1 MDQLTVLKRKRG
13 IFKAQITKFDS
24 FISSFTHD
32 KIVEL
37 QVRVDKCKEWWNDFD
52 QIQSEIDLLDT
63 SEEQLQER
71 LDFQDAYFKLIASA
85 EIILKNEVNLNETIA
100 NSGHNTSLDRNS
112 LKNVRLPPLEVPT
125 FNGCYQHWLE
135 FRDSFTSMVIENS
148 DLNDVDKLHYLKRA
162 LIGDA
167 QDELEQ
173 LKTTS
178 KNFTIAWQLLSETY
192 EKKKLIARGHIEAIY
207 EYPKITQVNSLEL
220 KKLSGCIKRNLK
232 SLGMLGYPVEHWDVL
247 LLCTIE
253 KKLDYYTNKEWQEKG
268 PVNEFS
274 TIQEFLAFIDHKV
287 QHLQNSEKD
296 KQDIEQISKET
307 KKRVQKMTLSKSFI
321 ATSKQCALCN
331 LPHYFYSCKK
341 FHNLSVS
348 ARRQE
353 VTKSKACWNCLKDGH
368 LVQHCTWGGCKLCG
382 KRHNTLLH
390 MDGKFINNSHLQ
402 TNATQLNGSKVESQ
416 ICGISTQK
424 ETHTQGNGISNQGK
438 EVHIQGQ
445 GAFHNN
451 SMEGTSQLNFLGQ
464 TGFLESHSGD
474 IGQTCFLESHSGD
487 IGQDS
492 INFLNHSKQGISY
505 RLKTDILLST
515 ALVYMQ
521 DKYGILHECRVLL
534 DSGSQSNFISRSF
547 FEKLQLR
554 ADKVHI
560 PVKGLGQGITNIS
573 QALNGTLLSKFSN
586 YQTNAFLLVIDKISD
601 NLPTSDL
608 NLDFINI
615 PKNIVLADETFGV
628 SKQIDVLL
636 GASVFWQLLCVGQI
650 KLGKDQPILQKTKL
664 GWVISGPVSQSIKV
678 SNNSV
683 EYIQLG
689 HMSKVEDKTDFN
701 SETPNYYLPHHG
713 VLKET
718 SLTTKLRVVFDGSAR
733 TDSGLS
739 LNDVLMVGPKLQDD
753 LMCILLRFRKHN
765 VVIASD
771 IEKMYR
777 QVFVCKTQQKLQQIL
792 WRFSDEQPIE
802 TYKLKTLTYG
812 TAPAAFL
819 AIRSLQQLAH
829 ENQLNL
835 TLASQVILKDFYVDD
850 LLTGGS
856 SIEEVKSLKDELN
869 NILCTAGFSLR
880 KWVSNKPEI
889 FDEDIQIKG
898 DIEHYLADDVTTKTL
913 GLYWNS
919 KIDSLQY
926 KINFSNY
933 TKVSKRTVLS
943 LVSQIFDPL
952 GLVGPVIIKAKLIMQ
967 SLWQL
972 KLNWDESLPLDLH
985 TAWNQFR
992 ESIADLEKTHISRQV
1007 LCSNPINRQ
1016 LHCFSDASES
1026 AYGAALYIRSLDQG
1040 GSCLVHLL
1048 CAKSRV
1054 APLKTIS
1061 LPRLEL
1067 CGALLAAKLA
1077 SEVIATIG
1085 VSFDE
1090 VHFWSDSMITLHWIL
1105 GEPSQ
1110 WKTFVGNRVSE
1121 IQRLSNGYSW
1131 HHVDSHDNPA
1141 DIITRGYEPKLL
1153 NTSKLWWN
1161 GPPWLASHKL
1171 SWPTKAL
1178 SNSHISIIP
1187 DQKDYYELVDV
1198 FKSQNCL
1205 LTRSIQSYSRTVMY

>member
-1 MDQLTVLKRKRG
+1 M
-13 IFKAQITKFDS
+13 
-24 FISSFTHD
+24 
-32 KIVEL
+32 KI
-37 QVRVDKCKEWWNDFD
+37 K
-52 QIQSEIDLLDT
+52 
-63 SEEQLQER
+63 
-71 LDFQDAYFKLIASA
+71 Y
-85 EIILKNEVNLNETIA
+85 
-100 NSGHNTSLDRNS
+100 H
-112 LKNVRLPPLEVPT
+112 
-125 FNGCYQHWLE
+125 E
-135 FRDSFTSMVIENS
+135 F
-148 DLNDVDKLHYLKRA
+148 
-162 LIGDA
+162 
-167 QDELEQ
+167 
-173 LKTTS
+173 
-178 KNFTIAWQLLSETY
+178 
-192 EKKKLIARGHIEAIY
+192 
-207 EYPKITQVNSLEL
+207 
-220 KKLSGCIKRNLK
+220 
-232 SLGMLGYPVEHWDVL
+232 
-247 LLCTIE
+247 
-253 KKLDYYTNKEWQEKG
+253 
-268 PVNEFS
+268 
-274 TIQEFLAFIDHKV
+274 
-287 QHLQNSEKD
+287 
-296 KQDIEQISKET
+296 
-307 KKRVQKMTLSKSFI
+307 
-321 ATSKQCALCN
+321 
-331 LPHYFYSCKK
+331 
-341 FHNLSVS
+341 
-348 ARRQE
+348 
-353 VTKSKACWNCLKDGH
+353 
-368 LVQHCTWGGCKLCG
+368 
-382 KRHNTLLH
+382 
-390 MDGKFINNSHLQ
+390 
-402 TNATQLNGSKVESQ
+402 
-416 ICGISTQK
+416 
-424 ETHTQGNGISNQGK
+424 
-438 EVHIQGQ
+438 
-445 GAFHNN
+445 
-451 SMEGTSQLNFLGQ
+451 
-464 TGFLESHSGD
+464 
-474 IGQTCFLESHSGD
+474 
-487 IGQDS
+487 
-492 INFLNHSKQGISY
+492 
-505 RLKTDILLST
+505 
-515 ALVYMQ
+515 MQ
-521 DKYGILHECRVLL
+521 
-534 DSGSQSNFISRSF
+534 
-547 FEKLQLR
+547 
-554 ADKVHI
+554 
-560 PVKGLGQGITNIS
+560 
-573 QALNGTLLSKFSN
+573 
-586 YQTNAFLLVIDKISD
+586 
-601 NLPTSDL
+601 
-608 NLDFINI
+608 
-615 PKNIVLADETFGV
+615 
-628 SKQIDVLL
+628 
-636 GASVFWQLLCVGQI
+636 
-650 KLGKDQPILQKTKL
+650 
-664 GWVISGPVSQSIKV
+664 
-678 SNNSV
+678 

-835 TLASQVILKDFYVDD
+835 PLASQVILKDFYVDD

-1077 SEVIATIG
+1077 SAVIATIG
-1085 VSFDE
+1085 VGFDE

-1187 DQKDYYELVDV
+1187 DQKVIQTFISTVQFAEIWNRFSSLAKLQRVFPYILRFVTNCKSSNNKTTGPFTVDEKERSFFCLVYMAQNEVFHQEIQTIKKSKPIHKSSKILSLNPFLDDTGLLRVGGRLQKSELSFDQKHPIILPNGHVLTKLIVISYHHKYLHAGPQALLSIIRLKFWLLSGRNTVRHILHKCVTCFRVKPTLLVPLMGDLPKSRLLPTRPFYNCGVDYGGPFELKTSYLRNCKVVKCYICIFTCFTTRATHIELVYDLSTNSFLNS
-1198 FKSQNCL
+1198 FKRFIARRGLCKNMYSDNGTNFVGANNHLQELYSFMNDATVKSNFLDYFSEHKIHWHFIPAHSPHFGGIWESTVKSVKFHIRRVMCNNKFTYDEMYTL
-1205 LTRSIQSYSRTVMY
+1205 LTQIESLLNSRPLLPLSESPEDLGVLTPGHFLIGAPLVALPQEELTEINPNKLKRYHHLTQIIQSFWVRWSREYLSSLQQRTKWRTAADNVKIGSLVIIQEDGLPPTKWELGRILQLHAGTDNVVRVVTVRTSKGEFKRPCVKLAVLPMDEQ

>member
-1 MDQLTVLKRKRG
+1 MPLELAKKYTTDTVVATMKRNVNTEKAKLIFEACNFTTTHEVISKFLSIDATEDSTQGRVLNYWNKYDFNIRKEEMLTLGIFMDGLRLHVELPLNSNPVPPVPKYCGKCSQNGHTIAKCPQKQYRCPTCGQDYKSTACPTLQAPKYTNCQVPPQKINPEIPQETQPIIAIKDFPIPKTTPKSVGYWEFDAMDQLTVLKRKRG

-37 QVRVDKCKEWWNDFD
+37 QVRVDKCKEWCNDFD

-85 EIILKNEVNLNETIA
+85 EIILKNEVNLNDTIA

-287 QHLQNSEKD
+287 QHLQNSEGD

-321 ATSKQCALCN
+321 ATSKKCALCN

-390 MDGKFINNSHLQ
+390 NMDGKFINNSHLQ

-416 ICGISTQK
+416 ICSISTQK

-438 EVHIQGQ
+438 EVHIQRQ

-678 SNNSV
+678 SNNSAF
-683 EYIQLG
+683 QL
-689 HMSKVEDKTDFN
+689 
-701 SETPNYYLPHHG
+701 L
-713 VLKET
+713 
-718 SLTTKLRVVFDGSAR
+718 
-733 TDSGLS
+733 
-739 LNDVLMVGPKLQDD
+739 
-753 LMCILLRFRKHN
+753 
-765 VVIASD
+765 
-771 IEKMYR
+771 
-777 QVFVCKTQQKLQQIL
+777 
-792 WRFSDEQPIE
+792 
-802 TYKLKTLTYG
+802 
-812 TAPAAFL
+812 
-819 AIRSLQQLAH
+819 
-829 ENQLNL
+829 
-835 TLASQVILKDFYVDD
+835 
-850 LLTGGS
+850 
-856 SIEEVKSLKDELN
+856 
-869 NILCTAGFSLR
+869 
-880 KWVSNKPEI
+880 
-889 FDEDIQIKG
+889 
-898 DIEHYLADDVTTKTL
+898 
-913 GLYWNS
+913 
-919 KIDSLQY
+919 
-926 KINFSNY
+926 
-933 TKVSKRTVLS
+933 
-943 LVSQIFDPL
+943 
-952 GLVGPVIIKAKLIMQ
+952 
-967 SLWQL
+967 
-972 KLNWDESLPLDLH
+972 
-985 TAWNQFR
+985 
-992 ESIADLEKTHISRQV
+992 
-1007 LCSNPINRQ
+1007 
-1016 LHCFSDASES
+1016 
-1026 AYGAALYIRSLDQG
+1026 
-1040 GSCLVHLL
+1040 
-1048 CAKSRV
+1048 
-1054 APLKTIS
+1054 
-1061 LPRLEL
+1061 
-1067 CGALLAAKLA
+1067 
-1077 SEVIATIG
+1077 
-1085 VSFDE
+1085 
-1090 VHFWSDSMITLHWIL
+1090 
-1105 GEPSQ
+1105 
-1110 WKTFVGNRVSE
+1110 
-1121 IQRLSNGYSW
+1121 
-1131 HHVDSHDNPA
+1131 
-1141 DIITRGYEPKLL
+1141 
-1153 NTSKLWWN
+1153 
-1161 GPPWLASHKL
+1161 
-1171 SWPTKAL
+1171 
-1178 SNSHISIIP
+1178 
-1187 DQKDYYELVDV
+1187 
-1198 FKSQNCL
+1198 
-1205 LTRSIQSYSRTVMY
+1205 

>member
-85 EIILKNEVNLNETIA
+85 EIILKNEVNLNDTIA

-287 QHLQNSEKD
+287 QHLQNSERD

-307 KKRVQKMTLSKSFI
+307 KKRVQKMTLSKAFI

-534 DSGSQSNFISRSF
+534 DSGSQSNFISHSF

-835 TLASQVILKDFYVDD
+835 PLASQVILKDFYVDD

-1077 SEVIATIG
+1077 SAVIATIG

>member
-1 MDQLTVLKRKRG
+1 MAWYVT
-13 IFKAQITKFDS
+13 
-24 FISSFTHD
+24 
-32 KIVEL
+32 
-37 QVRVDKCKEWWNDFD
+37 
-52 QIQSEIDLLDT
+52 T

-85 EIILKNEVNLNETIA
+85 EIILKNEVNLNDTIA

-148 DLNDVDKLHYLKRA
+148 DLNDVDELHYLKRA

-232 SLGMLGYPVEHWDVL
+232 SLGILGYPVEHWDVL

-253 KKLDYYTNKEWQEKG
+253 KKLDYYTNKEWLEKG

-274 TIQEFLAFIDHKV
+274 MIQEFLAFIDHKV
-287 QHLQNSEKD
+287 QHSEGD

-321 ATSKQCALCN
+321 ATSKQCAL
-331 LPHYFYSCKK
+331 
-341 FHNLSVS
+341 LSG
-348 ARRQE
+348 RRQE

-733 TDSGLS
+733 TDSG
-739 LNDVLMVGPKLQDD
+739 
-753 LMCILLRFRKHN
+753 
-765 VVIASD
+765 
-771 IEKMYR
+771 
-777 QVFVCKTQQKLQQIL
+777 
-792 WRFSDEQPIE
+792 
-802 TYKLKTLTYG
+802 
-812 TAPAAFL
+812 
-819 AIRSLQQLAH
+819 
-829 ENQLNL
+829 
-835 TLASQVILKDFYVDD
+835 
-850 LLTGGS
+850 GS

-1026 AYGAALYIRSLDQG
+1026 AYGAAFYIRSLDQG

-1090 VHFWSDSMITLHWIL
+1090 VHFWSDSMITLYWIL

-1121 IQRLSNGYSW
+1121 LQRLSNGYSW

-1187 DQKDYYELVDV
+1187 DQKLTHHILVA
-1198 FKSQNCL
+1198 SGNQL
-1205 LTRSIQSYSRTVMY
+1205 